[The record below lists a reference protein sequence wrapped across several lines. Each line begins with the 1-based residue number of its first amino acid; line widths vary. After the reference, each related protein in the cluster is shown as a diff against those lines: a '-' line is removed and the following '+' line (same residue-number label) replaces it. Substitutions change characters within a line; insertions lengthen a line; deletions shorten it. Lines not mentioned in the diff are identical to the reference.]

1 LKGQA
6 LAMNVE
12 GKRILVI
19 DDEAVLLKLVEETFT
34 RLGAQVYKASDGHEG
49 LRQFYTCK
57 PDLVI
62 LDLMLPQLTGWEV
75 CQQIRQISN
84 VPLILLTA
92 INRDAD
98 IVRGLQCGA
107 DDYVTKPFSPAVL
120 IARAQAALRR
130 AVPDTEENPTGYYG
144 DGYLTID
151 LEKRRILVNG
161 KPVRLSATEYK
172 LLAYLFKNA
181 GRVVT
186 FQQILAHVWG
196 EEYHGNADYVHV
208 YISHLRR
215 KLEADTT
222 NPIYIR
228 TEHGVGYRF
237 EKGLLHG

>member
-1 LKGQA
+1 
-6 LAMNVE
+6 MNIE

-34 RLGAQVYKASDGHEG
+34 RLGAQVFTSTDGQEG
-49 LRQFYTCK
+49 LRQFYAHR
-57 PDLVI
+57 PDLII
-62 LDLMLPQLTGWEV
+62 LDLMMPHVNGWEV
-75 CQQIRQISN
+75 CRQIRQISN

-92 INRDAD
+92 VNRDAD
-98 IVRGLQCGA
+98 IVRGLQYGA
-107 DDYVTKPFSPAVL
+107 DDYITKPFSPAVL

-130 AVPDTEENPTGYYG
+130 SPPGTAENPAGYYS

-151 LEKRRILVNG
+151 LEKRRVLVNG
-161 KPVRLSATEYK
+161 KPVRLSRTEYK
-172 LLAYLFKNA
+172 LLAYLLKNA
-181 GRVVT
+181 NRVLT

-196 EEYHGNADYVHV
+196 EEYHGSTDYVHV

-215 KLEADTT
+215 KLETDPA

-237 EKGLLHG
+237 EKASLPR

>member
-1 LKGQA
+1 
-6 LAMNVE
+6 MNVE

-19 DDEAVLLKLVEETFT
+19 DDEVVLLKLVEETFT
-34 RLGAQVYKASDGHEG
+34 RLGAQVYTAADGQEG
-49 LRQFYTCK
+49 LRQFYAHK

-62 LDLMLPQLTGWEV
+62 LDLMIPYVNGWEV
-75 CQQIRQISN
+75 CRQIRLLSN

-92 INRDAD
+92 VNRDAD
-98 IVRGLQCGA
+98 IVRGLQNGA
-107 DDYVTKPFSPAVL
+107 DDYITKPFSPAVL

-130 AVPDTEENPTGYYG
+130 AVPSTDENPTDYYS

-151 LEKRRILVNG
+151 LEKRRTLLNG

-215 KLEADTT
+215 KLEADTA
-222 NPIYIR
+222 NPVYIR

-237 EKGLLHG
+237 EKGPLPG